1 MQIEIIDAPLRIS
14 LFGYHGSLDRESV
27 PVVGKRLMDKMW
39 REVQANGLKT
49 KGINHW
55 VYLPDSMMFTGIELA
70 EGATANGTLEPLEV
84 SLERYLRYV
93 HTGPYSELPQIWPQ
107 LVDGLKQQG
116 EVPAKPS
123 LEIYG
128 HWNQDPSKC
137 ETTIL
142 IALNRDDKKT

>member
-1 MQIEIIDAPLRIS
+1 MHIEIIDAPLRIS
-14 LFGYHGSLDRESV
+14 LVGFYGALDGESV

-39 REVQANGLKT
+39 REVQDLGLKT

-70 EGATANGTLEPLEV
+70 EGTTAIGTLEPLDL

-93 HTGPYSELPQIWPQ
+93 HTGPYSTLPQIWPQ
-107 LVDGLKQQG
+107 LFAELKQQG
-116 EVPAKPS
+116 ENPTNPC

-137 ETTIL
+137 ETTIV
-142 IALNRDDKKT
+142 IGLNRKG

>member
-1 MQIEIIDAPLRIS
+1 MQIEIIDAPHRIS
-14 LFGYHGSLDRESV
+14 LVGYHGTLDGESV

-39 REVQANGLKT
+39 REVQALGLKS

-70 EGATANGTLEPLEV
+70 EKTTAIGTLEPLTV
-84 SLERYLRYV
+84 SLNRYLRFV

-107 LVDGLKQQG
+107 LVAEIKQRG
-116 EVPAKPS
+116 ETPTKPS

-128 HWNQDPSKC
+128 HWNEDPSKC

-142 IALNRDDKKT
+142 ISL